1 MKRLE
6 LRKTRTVLGDN
17 KEYYEIVAWYSNPD
31 YNKQDEYIPLGGDVY
46 RSKEYPNWVVHGNS
60 CFTMKELCY
69 TICYWDKS
77 GELKIVGSR
86 ILDEGVDWI
95 ALKELLK
102 EGFENTRELLCF
114 ERDSVNKQKHYTID
128 GEDYVWNEMDI
139 IESGCYSCEIPLDEH
154 HNCKCPKNPC
164 LNMAGYYTKVKH

>member
-6 LRKTRTVLGDN
+6 LRKTRRVLGDN
-17 KEYYEIVAWYSNPD
+17 KEYYEIVAWYPNPD

-46 RSKEYPNWVVHGNS
+46 RSKEYPNWIIHGNS

-69 TICYWDKS
+69 TICYWDKT
-77 GELKIVGSR
+77 GELKMVGSR

-114 ERDSVNKQKHYTID
+114 ERDNVNKQKHYTID
-128 GEDYVWNEMDI
+128 GEDYV
-139 IESGCYSCEIPLDEH
+139 
-154 HNCKCPKNPC
+154 
-164 LNMAGYYTKVKH
+164 

>member
-1 MKRLE
+1 MRRLE
-6 LRKTRTVLGDN
+6 LRKTRRVLGDN
-17 KEYYEIVAWYSNPD
+17 KEYYEIVAWYPNPD
-31 YNKQDEYIPLGGDVY
+31 YNKQDEYISLGNEVY
-46 RSKEYPNWVVHGNS
+46 RSKEYPNWMVHGNS

-102 EGFENTRELLCF
+102 EGFERTKELLSI
-114 ERDSVNKQKHYTID
+114 EKDSDNKR
-128 GEDYVWNEMDI
+128 
-139 IESGCYSCEIPLDEH
+139 
-154 HNCKCPKNPC
+154 
-164 LNMAGYYTKVKH
+164 

>member
-6 LRKTRTVLGDN
+6 LRKTKAVFGDN
-17 KEYYEIVAWYSNPD
+17 REYYEIVTWYPNPD
-31 YNKQDEYIPLGGDVY
+31 YNKQDEFIPLGGDVY
-46 RSKEYPNWVVHGNS
+46 RSKEYPNWVVHCNS

-69 TICYWDKS
+69 TICYWDKN

-102 EGFENTRELLCF
+102 EGFENTRELLCS
-114 ERDSVNKQKHYTID
+114 ERDSVNK
-128 GEDYVWNEMDI
+128 
-139 IESGCYSCEIPLDEH
+139 
-154 HNCKCPKNPC
+154 
-164 LNMAGYYTKVKH
+164 

>member
-6 LRKTRTVLGDN
+6 LRNTKAVFGDN
-17 KEYYEIVAWYSNPD
+17 REYYEIVAWYPNPN

-46 RSKEYPNWVVHGNS
+46 RSKEHPNWIVHGKS
-60 CFTMKELCY
+60 CLTIKELCD

-102 EGFENTRELLCF
+102 EGFERTKELISIQLQTPQ
-114 ERDSVNKQKHYTID
+114 DSL
-128 GEDYVWNEMDI
+128 
-139 IESGCYSCEIPLDEH
+139 S
-154 HNCKCPKNPC
+154 
-164 LNMAGYYTKVKH
+164 